1 MVKFCRSLQRV
12 IDVTEQPEWA
22 PFWTNYKMLKKF
34 LKALVPSD
42 AAESTTVSGEVAR
55 AESPT
60 SDVTVSSISGHGDVN
75 ENEGGNENVVS
86 DDKRGA
92 PSSQQVMN
100 IEEKKGETTADTPR
114 VVVADVASSAAEMK
128 RSPGEI
134 AFFKLLNLE
143 LKKAINFFDNAQ
155 LEFEIREAR
164 VREGIDIMRQA
175 NRLMVEEKWTLME
188 RSLYKLYK
196 DMLLLEL
203 YAIMTYCSFSKI
215 LKKHDKV
222 TKHTTRTQFMKNV
235 VNKANFTNYP
245 KLSAMITRCEVLYDE
260 ISQSLIQAGK
270 SGLYEDERLFINMI
284 HRLNDQVLDSAE
296 AEGAPDVEGRK
307 EKKRSFDSAHPVTT
321 SSHGL
326 SVPVATLY
334 SLVQENA
341 LNKRSKEG
349 KALVAESEQAAD
361 VQDDQKCP
369 ATDNATPSSEGGNI
383 PASETVRVDEPTT
396 KRARRS

>member
-34 LKALVPSD
+34 LKALVPPD
-42 AAESTTVSGEVAR
+42 AAESTTVGGEVAR

-60 SDVTVSSISGHGDVN
+60 SDVTVSSISGHGDVH
-75 ENEGGNENVVS
+75 ENEGGNENDAS

-92 PSSQQVMN
+92 PSSAQQEMN
-100 IEEKKGETTADTPR
+100 NGEKKGESTTDTPR
-114 VVVADVASSAAEMK
+114 VVAADVASSAAEMK

-307 EKKRSFDSAHPVTT
+307 EKKRSFDNSTHSVTT

-361 VQDDQKCP
+361 GQDDQKCP
-369 ATDNATPSSEGGNI
+369 ATDAAEAGM
-383 PASETVRVDEPTT
+383 DEPNS
-396 KRARRS
+396 KRARRSC

>member
-12 IDVTEQPEWA
+12 IDVTEQPEWVA
-22 PFWTNYKMLKKF
+22 FWPNYKMLKKF
-34 LKALVPSD
+34 LKALVPPD
-42 AAESTTVSGEVAR
+42 AAESTTVGGEVAR

-60 SDVTVSSISGHGDVN
+60 SDETVSSISGHGDVY
-75 ENEGGNENVVS
+75 ENEGGNENDAS
-86 DDKRGA
+86 DEKRGA
-92 PSSQQVMN
+92 PSSHQEMN
-100 IEEKKGETTADTPR
+100 IGEKKGETTTDTPR
-114 VVVADVASSAAEMK
+114 VVAADVASSAAEMK
-128 RSPGEI
+128 RSPDEI

-296 AEGAPDVEGRK
+296 AEGKAPDVDGRK

-326 SVPVATLY
+326 SAPVATLY

-349 KALVAESEQAAD
+349 KDLVVESEQAAD
-361 VQDDQKCP
+361 GQDDQKCP
-369 ATDNATPSSEGGNI
+369 ATDAPSSERGNI
-383 PASETVRVDEPTT
+383 PDSDTVCMDEPNA
-396 KRARRS
+396 KRPRRSS

>member
-34 LKALVPSD
+34 LKALVPPD
-42 AAESTTVSGEVAR
+42 AAESTTVGGEVAR

-60 SDVTVSSISGHGDVN
+60 SDVTVSSISGHGDVH
-75 ENEGGNENVVS
+75 ENEGGNENDAS

-92 PSSQQVMN
+92 PSSAQQEMN
-100 IEEKKGETTADTPR
+100 NGEKKGESTTDTPR
-114 VVVADVASSAAEMK
+114 IVAADVASSAAEMK

-307 EKKRSFDSAHPVTT
+307 EKKRSFDNSTHSVTT

-361 VQDDQKCP
+361 GQDDQKCP
-369 ATDNATPSSEGGNI
+369 ATDAAEAGM
-383 PASETVRVDEPTT
+383 DEPNS
-396 KRARRS
+396 KRARRSS

>member
-22 PFWTNYKMLKKF
+22 PFWPNYKMLKKF
-34 LKALVPSD
+34 LKALVPPD
-42 AAESTTVSGEVAR
+42 AAESTTVGGEVAR

-60 SDVTVSSISGHGDVN
+60 SDVTVSSISGHGDVH
-75 ENEGGNENVVS
+75 ENEGGNENDAS

-92 PSSQQVMN
+92 PSSQQDDG
-100 IEEKKGETTADTPR
+100 EKRVETTTDTPR
-114 VVVADVASSAAEMK
+114 SLAAEMK

-284 HRLNDQVLDSAE
+284 HRLNDQILDSAE
-296 AEGAPDVEGRK
+296 AEGAPDMEGRK
-307 EKKRSFDSAHPVTT
+307 EKKRSFDNSTHPVTT
-321 SSHGL
+321 SSHSL

-361 VQDDQKCP
+361 GQVDQKCP
-369 ATDNATPSSEGGNI
+369 ATDAAPSSEGGNI
-383 PASETVRVDEPTT
+383 PGSETVCMDEPTA
-396 KRARRS
+396 KRARRSS

>member
-34 LKALVPSD
+34 LKALVPPD
-42 AAESTTVSGEVAR
+42 AAESTTVGGEVAR

-60 SDVTVSSISGHGDVN
+60 SDVTVSSISGHGDVH
-75 ENEGGNENVVS
+75 ENEGGNENDAN

-92 PSSQQVMN
+92 PSSAQQEMN
-100 IEEKKGETTADTPR
+100 IGEKKGESTTDTPR
-114 VVVADVASSAAEMK
+114 VVAADVASSAAEMK

-307 EKKRSFDSAHPVTT
+307 EKKRSFDNSTHSVTT

-361 VQDDQKCP
+361 GQDDQKCP
-369 ATDNATPSSEGGNI
+369 ATDAAPSS
-383 PASETVRVDEPTT
+383 DEPNA
-396 KRARRS
+396 KRARRSS

>member
-34 LKALVPSD
+34 LKALVPPD
-42 AAESTTVSGEVAR
+42 AAESTTVGGEVAR

-60 SDVTVSSISGHGDVN
+60 SDVTVSSISGHGDVH
-75 ENEGGNENVVS
+75 ENEGGNENDAS

-92 PSSQQVMN
+92 PSSAQQEMN
-100 IEEKKGETTADTPR
+100 NGEKKGESTTDTPR
-114 VVVADVASSAAEMK
+114 VVAADVASSAAEMK

-307 EKKRSFDSAHPVTT
+307 EKKRSFDNSTHSVTT

-361 VQDDQKCP
+361 GQDDQKCP
-369 ATDNATPSSEGGNI
+369 ATDAAEAGM
-383 PASETVRVDEPTT
+383 DEPNS
-396 KRARRS
+396 KRARRSS